1 MYYLA
6 NVINFLFT
14 AFNFIILIRVVLSWV
29 NVDPYNPLV
38 RMIYQITEPVLAP
51 LRRLIP
57 PAAGLDFSPLVAFFV
72 IELLRR
78 LVLGLLLR

>member
-51 LRRLIP
+51 IRRIVP
-57 PAAGLDFSPLVAFFV
+57 PMAGLDFSPLIAWIGGEILRQLILRAFG
-72 IELLRR
+72 I
-78 LVLGLLLR
+78 